1 MYLLYPY
8 LFHFWVTEHLIQLR
22 QPPLP
27 VPEPQPGLSG
37 PFTIPALTFHN
48 YFISLI
54 FPMAGSAP
62 GGPHSSPS
70 SIRQSL
76 TPSALLS
83 PPILIFVG
91 SLTVSPLLSLMHTQT
106 HYARTHNIWEIPF
119 GEKQWQVAVFHTS
132 KRNKSWEKKE
142 RLWGRIEDHK
152 TVNKG
157 EGKKKT
163 LNISVAK
170 QWKKV
175 KGKK

>member
-1 MYLLYPY
+1 MFALS
-8 LFHFWVTEHLIQLR
+8 LFVPFWVTEYLIQLR

-83 PPILIFVG
+83 PPILIFAG
-91 SLTVSPLLSLMHTQT
+91 SLTVSPLLSLIYTHKHTHT
-106 HYARTHNIWEIPF
+106 HTYNSMGNASTIWRETKANCNFP
-119 GEKQWQVAVFHTS
+119 HL
-132 KRNKSWEKKE
+132 EKK
-142 RLWGRIEDHK
+142 GM
-152 TVNKG
+152 KG
-157 EGKKKT
+157 WQKKKEYEGERRT
-163 LNISVAK
+163 TKLQNFK
-170 QWKKV
+170 
-175 KGKK
+175 

>member
-1 MYLLYPY
+1 M
-8 LFHFWVTEHLIQLR
+8 TEYLIQLR

-62 GGPHSSPS
+62 GGPHFSPS

-83 PPILIFVG
+83 PPILVFAG
-91 SLTVSPLLSLMHTQT
+91 SLTVSPLLSLLHTHHMHAHTIT
-106 HYARTHNIWEIPF
+106 WEIPQPF
-119 GEKQWQVAVFHTS
+119 GEKQWQIAIFHTYRRTEWT
-132 KRNKSWEKKE
+132 KGWPKKKSVREK
-142 RLWGRIEDHK
+142 GGPQNF
-152 TVNKG
+152 T
-157 EGKKKT
+157 EGKWNEKLEEFKYSSIKT
-163 LNISVAK
+163 L
-170 QWKKV
+170 KKMLLT
-175 KGKK
+175 

>member
-1 MYLLYPY
+1 M
-8 LFHFWVTEHLIQLR
+8 TEYLIQLR

-76 TPSALLS
+76 TPSVLLS
-83 PPILIFVG
+83 PPILIFAG
-91 SLTVSPLLSLMHTQT
+91 NLTVSPLLSLFYTHRHAHVHPQNNIGNASTIWKETAIFYTLKRRNETKDDQT
-106 HYARTHNIWEIPF
+106 ENRISERKRDNSSLKKM
-119 GEKQWQVAVFHTS
+119 GEK
-132 KRNKSWEKKE
+132 KK
-142 RLWGRIEDHK
+142 
-152 TVNKG
+152 
-157 EGKKKT
+157 
-163 LNISVAK
+163 
-170 QWKKV
+170 
-175 KGKK
+175 